1 MEQRKNKNKKY
12 IVAFG
17 GLRLMILFNATTNQ
31 KQVAATD
38 GTTEGMCNKQ
48 EVRGKLDTIV
58 FGGGKAKERERGG
71 NVAHPQ

>member
-1 MEQRKNKNKKY
+1 
-12 IVAFG
+12 
-17 GLRLMILFNATTNQ
+17 MILFNATTNQ